1 MNGIYRGGRFG
12 WHGYTSRC
20 GGTRFQNTHSNR
32 ESGIG
37 FRLNGVRRSGYY
49 SESKLWYSRCA
60 GYRNG
65 DYARTLG
72 METLGFRLNGDCRGG
87 MYSTNV
93 DAYNRCGGFRNR
105 NRLSLVY
112 VSLGFRVG
120 V

>member
-37 FRLNGVRRSGYY
+37 FRLNGVRRSGYM
-49 SESKLWYSRCA
+49 SESRTWYSRCA

-65 DYARTLG
+65 DYPRTLG
-72 METLGFRLNGDCRGG
+72 METIGFPEWCISRWVLQ
-87 MYSTNV
+87 
-93 DAYNRCGGFRNR
+93 
-105 NRLSLVY
+105 
-112 VSLGFRVG
+112 
-120 V
+120 